1 MIQISTRAAA
11 RCARAAA
18 VGVVAIASQSHA
30 ADFKVFYPNV
40 TGGEFEFENRAF
52 DTLDKEPSR
61 TNGRNYTNE
70 LGYGVTDW
78 WFTEIE
84 NEFKKDP
91 QDKWR
96 YTALASE
103 NIFQILPQGSSFVD
117 LGFFAEYE
125 IAMRRGDS
133 DNFNFGPIIQKQF
146 GRWLTTANIFVSADI
161 GGAEPDSPHFNY
173 GLEVKY
179 LLTPLFSPG
188 FQAFGDPG
196 PFTHFNRFSEQDHRA
211 GPVIF
216 GTWNLFPG
224 KINYEAGYLLGLTH
238 DSPSGTMKFLLEYEI
253 SL

>member
-1 MIQISTRAAA
+1 MIQISRRAAA
-11 RCARAAA
+11 HYARAAS
-18 VGVVAIASQSHA
+18 VGAAAIASQSHA
-30 ADFKVFYPNV
+30 ADFKVYYPNV
-40 TGGEFEFENRAF
+40 TQGEFEFENRAF
-52 DTLDKEPSR
+52 DTLDKDPDAG
-61 TNGRNYTNE
+61 NGRNVTSE

-91 QDKWR
+91 RDQWR
-96 YTALASE
+96 YTAVATE
-103 NIFQILPQGSSFVD
+103 NVFQLVPQGSGFVD

-125 IAMRRGDS
+125 LSMRRGDPDS
-133 DNFNFGPIIQKQF
+133 FNFGPIIQKQF
-146 GRWLTTANIFVSADI
+146 GHWLATANLLVQADI
-161 GGAEPDSPHFNY
+161 GGDQPEPPHFHY

-188 FQAFGDPG
+188 VQAFGDPG
-196 PFTHFNRFSEQDHRA
+196 PFSGFDRFSQQDHRL

-224 KINYEAGYLLGLTH
+224 KINYQAGYLFGLTRET
-238 DSPSGTMKFLLEYEI
+238 PNGTMKFLLEYEI

>member
-1 MIQISTRAAA
+1 MTFSLRAAYGCVA
-11 RCARAAA
+11 LGLLSA
-18 VGVVAIASQSHA
+18 VTIANQSRA

-40 TGGEFEFENRAF
+40 TRGEFEFENRTF
-52 DTLDKEPSR
+52 DTLDKDPTR
-61 TNGRNYTNE
+61 GNARNVTSE

-78 WFTEIE
+78 WFTEVE

-91 QDKWR
+91 QDSWR

-103 NIFQILPQGSSFVD
+103 NIFQLVPQGSGYVD

-125 IAMRRGDS
+125 IGMKRGDS
-133 DNFNFGPIIQKQF
+133 DTFNFGPIIQKQF
-146 GRWLTTANIFVSADI
+146 GRFLTTLNLFVSADL
-161 GGAEPDSPHFNY
+161 GGPDPEPPHFNY
-173 GLEVKY
+173 GFEAKY
-179 LLTPLFSPG
+179 LLTPLFQPG

-196 PFTHFNRFSEQDHRA
+196 AFSGFEKFSQQDHRA

-216 GTWNLFPG
+216 GTYNLFPG
-224 KINYEAGYLLGLTH
+224 KINYEAGYLIGLTH